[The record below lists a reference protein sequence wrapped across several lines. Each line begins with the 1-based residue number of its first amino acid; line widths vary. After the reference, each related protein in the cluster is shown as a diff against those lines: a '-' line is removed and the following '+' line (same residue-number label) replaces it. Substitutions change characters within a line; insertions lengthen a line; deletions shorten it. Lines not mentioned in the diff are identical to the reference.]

1 MINVALGVKE
11 YHIQG
16 VNGEY
21 ILRINPTDDDFA
33 EVLSNLVE
41 SCDKVEETYGKMIT
55 EENDGVEIWKNS
67 KARNKELR
75 DLIDG
80 VLGDKFC
87 ETVYGHISLH
97 AGDGDGLP
105 LWLSLIFSIFDEMSE
120 EIDREKSAM
129 KPRLEKYIGKYK
141 RK

>member
-11 YHIQG
+11 YPIQG

-33 EVLSNLVE
+33 EALSHLVE
-41 SCDKVEETYGKMIT
+41 ACDKI
-55 EENDGVEIWKNS
+55 EENYSNMLKDEDDGVEIWNIS
-67 KARNKELR
+67 RARNKELR
-75 DLIDG
+75 DLVDS

-87 ETVYGHISLH
+87 DTVYGHISLH

-105 LWLSLIFSIFDEMSE
+105 LWLSLIFTIFDEMSE
-120 EIDREKSAM
+120 EIARENAAM
-129 KPRLEKYIGKYK
+129 KPRLDKYIGKYK
-141 RK
+141 KK